1 MVARLKSKQELLEEI
16 GRLKQRV
23 SELESGQPGDR
34 RPRRQDKLLQA
45 NYQQLIDSLK
55 TIVWECDPVT
65 TRFHFVSKEAE
76 RLLGYPAERWVNE
89 PTFWQDHI
97 HPEDRDRVVSECRR
111 ATEGLRN
118 HELLYRMLAA
128 DGREVWVRDIVSV
141 EAVDG
146 RPQRLRGVMVDV
158 TELVA
163 SERALRLLQDVTA
176 TAGEAPDVSSAAARS
191 LEAIC
196 KLRGWEVGQAW
207 FPSEAGDSLV
217 CCKEAYHATIPVPQF
232 RRVSLELPM
241 APGVCLPGRV
251 WSSGSPAWICDLTKD
266 SNFPRASYAEK
277 DGLKAAFA
285 FPVKHGD
292 RVYAILE
299 FFTRD
304 TQRPDVHF
312 LEAVE
317 KLGSH
322 LSIVFEQ
329 KAAEQELR
337 QARRQLELKVAERT
351 HELEEANI
359 FFSLSIDLF
368 CIGRLDGTILRANQA
383 FERVLGF
390 TPEEMVGRHVLEFP
404 HPEDKAGVAERFEN
418 LSQGQEVV
426 SYEVRCLCK
435 DGTYKW
441 ILWSSRP
448 FPEKGVFYAV
458 GHDIEV
464 RKQAEQ
470 ELLESE
476 RLHTQILDAVS
487 EMILSKDPNSRIVYA
502 NKAFRDFYGMT
513 MEELRGIIDAPF
525 NEPGYTQQYLSD
537 DAYVFRTGNTLNI
550 PQEPVTRHD
559 GQVRLFH
566 TIKSPIFGAD
576 GRVVLSVGVSRDI
589 TEQKETE
596 EQIRRLNEDLEHR
609 VNELAAIN
617 RELETLTHKLEVSRD
632 QALEASKLKSE
643 FVANI
648 SHEIRTPITGVVGM
662 TELLLDMNLTEEQ
675 RNFAVAIRDSAESLL
690 TIINDILDFSKMEA
704 GKIELEVIDFSP
716 VSLVEGCAEL
726 IAATAREKK
735 LSLITYIDP
744 SLPPLLRGDPVRLRQ
759 ILLNLASNA
768 VKFTEHGEVV
778 LRALMESTDESRVG
792 IRFVVS
798 DSGIG
803 LSESARQRLFQPFVQ
818 ADGSTTR
825 KFGGT
830 GLGLSICRRLVE
842 LMDGE
847 IGVESEQ
854 GRGATFWVT
863 VKLEKSELPEP
874 ASASFLS
881 AAGAELRDLKIL
893 VATDNDTTR
902 EILRSYLNAAGIVS
916 HGASS
921 AGEAIKS
928 LRSREFDLAVI
939 DLVGSGADS
948 YSLARTIRL
957 DPALSNTRLV
967 VLSAYEE
974 KGRSDELVKEG
985 FSIFLTKPVRQAQF
999 MDAIARVMQRP
1010 GAISARAARPG
1021 LEKLAAGQTPVS
1033 AGKLILV
1040 AEDNPVLQ
1048 ELAVL
1053 QLKKLGFSAHA
1064 VSNGKEAVEAV
1075 TRTGYA
1081 LVLMDCQMPGM
1092 DGFDATA
1099 AIRKN
1104 ETLTGQHIPIVAMTA
1119 SAMRGDREHCL
1130 TAGMDDYL
1138 AKPVT
1143 LEQLRAALA
1152 RWLPS
1157 PSFMPVPASLVKRE
1171 ATLPPGSTVEFIDIE
1186 RLKQMYGGEALKEIL
1201 HLFVRETRHLLT
1213 EAQFAIKREDGRT
1226 LATVAHQ
1233 LKGLSAVMS
1242 AYQMEQLSC
1251 ELEAA
1256 GREGSWEQ
1264 AALRYKDL
1272 EQGFATVA
1280 SAVSTLM

>member
-1 MVARLKSKQELLEEI
+1 MDARRKSKQELLAEI
-16 GRLKQRV
+16 GRLEQRV
-23 SELESGQPGDR
+23 SELESREPGNG
-34 RPRRQDKLLQA
+34 RPRGQDELLQP
-45 NYQQLIDSLK
+45 NYQQLIDSLE

-89 PTFWQDHI
+89 PNFWQDHI
-97 HPEDRDRVVSECRR
+97 HPEDRDRVISECRR

-118 HELLYRMLAA
+118 HELFYRMLAA
-128 DGREVWVRDIVSV
+128 DGREVWLRDIVSV

-146 RPQRLRGVMVDV
+146 QPQRLRGVMVDV

-163 SERALRLLQDVTA
+163 SERALRLLLDVTA
-176 TAGEAPDVSSAAARS
+176 AAGEAPDITSATARC

-196 KLRGWEVGQAW
+196 KLRNWEVGQAW
-207 FPSEAGDSLV
+207 FPSEAGDTLV
-217 CCKEAYHATIPVPQF
+217 CCEAAYYSTIPVPQF
-232 RRVSLELPM
+232 RKVSLELAM
-241 APGVCLPGRV
+241 AAGIGLPGRV
-251 WSSGSPAWICDLTKD
+251 WSSGSPAWICDVTKD
-266 SNFPRASYAEK
+266 SNFPRAVWAEA

-304 TQRPDVHF
+304 AQPPDAHF
-312 LEAVE
+312 LDAVE

-351 HELEEANI
+351 RELEEANI

-383 FERVLGF
+383 FQRVFGF
-390 TPEEMVGRHVLEFP
+390 MPEEVVGRKVLDFV
-404 HPEDKAGVAERFEN
+404 HPEDKPAVAERFEN
-418 LSQGQEVV
+418 LGQGQEVV
-426 SYEVRCLCK
+426 SHEVRCLCK

-448 FPEKGVFYAV
+448 FPEKGVYYAV
-458 GHDIEV
+458 GHDIDA

-487 EMILSKDPNSRIVYA
+487 DMILSKDASSRIVYA
-502 NKAFRDFYGMT
+502 NKAFRDFYGMS

-525 NEPGYTQQYLSD
+525 NEPGYTQQYLAD
-537 DAYVFRTGNTLNI
+537 DAYVFSTGNTLNI

-589 TEQKETE
+589 TEQKENE
-596 EQIRRLNEDLEHR
+596 ERIGKLNADLEHR

-632 QALEASKLKSE
+632 QALETSKLKSE

-662 TELLLDMNLTEEQ
+662 TELLLDMNLTDEQ
-675 RNFAVAIRDSAESLL
+675 RNFALAIRDSAESLL
-690 TIINDILDFSKMEA
+690 AIINDILDFSKMEA
-704 GKIELEVIDFSP
+704 GKVELEVIDFSP

-726 IAATAREKK
+726 IAPTAREKK
-735 LSLITYIDP
+735 LSLLTYIDP

-759 ILLNLASNA
+759 VLLNLASNA
-768 VKFTEHGEVV
+768 VKFTEQGEVV
-778 LRALMESTDESRVG
+778 LRALLESTGESHVG
-792 IRFVVS
+792 IRFIVS
-798 DSGIG
+798 DTGIG
-803 LSESARQRLFQPFVQ
+803 LPESARQRLFQPFVQ

-847 IGVESEQ
+847 IGVESEE
-854 GRGATFWVT
+854 GRGSTFWVRLR
-863 VKLEKSELPEP
+863 LEKSDLSEP
-874 ASASFLS
+874 TAASFLA
-881 AAGAELRDLKIL
+881 AAGAELQDLKIL
-893 VATDNDTTR
+893 VATDSDTTC

-916 HGASS
+916 QGASS

-928 LRSREFDLAVI
+928 LKSKQFDLAVI

-957 DPALSNTRLV
+957 DPALSDTRLV

-985 FSIFLTKPVRQAQF
+985 FSVFLTKPVRQAQF
-999 MDAIARVMQRP
+999 MDAIARVMKRP
-1010 GAISARAARPG
+1010 GAIGARAAG
-1021 LEKLAAGQTPVS
+1021 KEAEKPEAGQTPVS
-1033 AGKLILV
+1033 AGRLILV

-1075 TRTGYA
+1075 IRTPYA

-1092 DGFDATA
+1092 DGFDATL

-1104 ETLTGQHIPIVAMTA
+1104 ETITGQHIPIIAMTA

-1130 TAGMDDYL
+1130 TSGMDDYL

-1143 LEQLRAALA
+1143 LEQLRAALE
-1152 RWLPS
+1152 RWIPS
-1157 PSFMPVPASLVKRE
+1157 PPLQSVPASLVKE
-1171 ATLPPGSTVEFIDIE
+1171 QASLPPAGAVEFIDIE
-1186 RLKQMYGGEALKEIL
+1186 RLMQMYGGEALKEIL

-1242 AYQMEQLSC
+1242 AYHMEQLSR

-1264 AALRYKDL
+1264 AACRYQDL
-1272 EQGFATVA
+1272 EQGFAAVTA
-1280 SAVSTLM
+1280 AVSTLM